1 MLHQAIIFLKTLK
14 KEGICLRSIF
24 MKNKPDTSLVIIISL
39 LILIGILALATV
51 SIPMSLKSHKWG
63 GYFLVH
69 QLLYGFLPGLIAG
82 LIVYFKIS
90 MSFIK
95 KMALFLF
102 IIAYITMFMVLIPQ
116 LGKTELGATR
126 WLNLGPFSFQPSELL
141 KIATIIYLSALL
153 SSLKQRNMFLT
164 FLFFVGLIFI
174 SLIVQENLST
184 LVIISCISFAIFL
197 CANTPI
203 KHNLMFWGLGLFGF
217 VMMIL
222 IAPYR
227 MQRLTTYL
235 SSDADTLGAGYQSQQ
250 SLISIG
256 SGGLFGT
263 GLGMSEQKYGF
274 LPQSMSD
281 SIFSVFAEETGFVG
295 ASLLII
301 LFLSFTYI
309 CYVIAKR
316 ETDMFS
322 RLIVIGIG
330 AWFTTQAFVNIGAMV
345 KILPLSGTPLP
356 FLSYGGSHII
366 IELIAC
372 AILLKIS
379 SRTAFQQ

>member
-1 MLHQAIIFLKTLK
+1 
-14 KEGICLRSIF
+14 

-51 SIPMSLKSHKWG
+51 SIPTSLKSEKWG

-69 QLLYGFLPGLIAG
+69 QLIFGFLPGILAG
-82 LIVYFKIS
+82 LIIYYKVS
-90 MSFIK
+90 LNFIK
-95 KMALFLF
+95 KMALFVFL
-102 IIAYITMFMVLIPQ
+102 IAYIAMFLVLIPQ
-116 LGKTELGATR
+116 LGRTELGATR

-153 SSLKQRNMFLT
+153 SSLKQRNLFIT
-164 FLFFVGLIFI
+164 FLFFVALIFI
-174 SLIVQENLST
+174 SLIVQKNLST
-184 LVIISCISFAIFL
+184 LIIISCISFAIFL

-203 KHNLMFWGLGLFGF
+203 KHNLIFWGLGISGF
-217 VMMIL
+217 VLMI
-222 IAPYR
+222 IFAPYR

-235 SSDADTLGAGYQSQQ
+235 SQDADVLGAGYQSQQ

-295 ASLLII
+295 ASILVV

-309 CYVIAKR
+309 CYLIAKR
-316 ETDMFS
+316 ETDMFL

-330 AWFTTQAFVNIGAMV
+330 TWFTTQAFFNIGAMV
-345 KILPLSGTPLP
+345 KMLPLSGTPLP
-356 FLSYGGSHII
+356 FLSYGGSHVIV
-366 IELIAC
+366 ELIAC

-379 SRTAFQQ
+379 ARTAS

>member
-1 MLHQAIIFLKTLK
+1 
-14 KEGICLRSIF
+14 

-51 SIPMSLKSHKWG
+51 SIPTSLKSNKWG
-63 GYFLVH
+63 GYFLIH
-69 QLLYGFLPGLIAG
+69 QLVFGFLPGILAG
-82 LIVYFKIS
+82 LFIYYKVS
-90 MSFIK
+90 LNFIK
-95 KMALFLF
+95 KMALVLFL
-102 IIAYITMFMVLIPQ
+102 ISYVAMFLVLIPQ
-116 LGKTELGATR
+116 LGRTELGATR

-141 KIATIIYLSALL
+141 KIASIIYLSALL
-153 SSLKQRNMFLT
+153 SSLKQRNVFIT

-184 LVIISCISFAIFL
+184 LIIISCISFAIFL
-197 CANTPI
+197 CANTPM
-203 KHNLMFWGLGLFGF
+203 KYNLILWGLGLLGF
-217 VMMIL
+217 AIMIL
-222 IAPYR
+222 VAPYR

-235 SSDADTLGAGYQSQQ
+235 SSDTDVLGAGYQSQQ

-256 SGGLFGT
+256 SGGFFGA
-263 GLGMSEQKYGF
+263 GLGLSEQKYGF

-281 SIFSVFAEETGFVG
+281 SIFSVFAEETGFMG
-295 ASLLII
+295 SSLLVI
-301 LFLSFTYI
+301 LFLSFTYV
-309 CYVIAKR
+309 CYKIARR

-345 KILPLSGTPLP
+345 KIFPLSGTPLP

-379 SRTAFQQ
+379 ARTAS